1 MAEMDLKVN
10 LDLAV
15 TKSADKRLSGYDQ
28 LLYTRIA
35 QIANASKTN
44 AANQG
49 LDNELLKELYL
60 LSANWEAT
68 TNYVKEL
75 VDEKILLD
83 EEGKLTVDLSTYW
96 NATET
101 KAYVDQKIGDNIQA
115 DWNEAT
121 SSSPNFIKNKP
132 TNVSEF
138 TNDAGYLTKHQD
150 LTSYAT
156 KDFVTEELAKIDT
169 SGSGIDLS
177 AYATYDDLAI
187 TLLPTETVIQDVFN
201 LPNGLYYVGK
211 SIPFTTGT
219 FLCGDNALAGLFEV
233 IPGEDA
239 NSKTIL
245 YLSKCEYGTLDKNG
259 NITTPKLSV
268 VTYTKDEID
277 TLLSNVHVDL
287 TGYATEEFVN
297 NAVASHEPDL
307 TGYVSKEELE
317 AKKYLTE
324 HQNLDNYATHDYVME
339 QITNVA
345 TGGTVDL
352 TGYASKEYVDQKIGE
367 NLSGLSIPTKLS
379 ELENDTNFITA
390 DYIAGLD
397 LSGVSIAT
405 FEGGSIVDLV
415 QAEDGFYYI
424 PATMSYTNSEELSSS
439 NEFSQIELFGLIHL
453 ISYKNKL
460 KETFPNMSDE
470 EYETYY
476 SNLIAQWD
484 NEATK
489 WVLLSH
495 YIIDYDNCSYNMV
508 DYNGNLREQG
518 SLSDSY
524 TTTQVDEI
532 LQDYTLKVDFDAL
545 AKSFSDVNHI
555 TPLDNITS
563 FQDLLALE
571 EGFYNIR
578 GLIEQEIQNVP
589 RLAAA
594 ESDSVSNPTHTLMGL
609 TQVIP
614 METYFN
620 NYVQLDSKLEEYILQ
635 LELTVEAHNVTES
648 GTVSQ
653 RYLDLFREYISLVV
667 ETHGTEGI
675 PEEDKWMLNMPATV
689 EELTEEQ
696 KSSLLVKAA
705 EMGTNYERAA
715 ESLNQF
721 KGSMVICYT
730 MSTAY
735 MVGTD
740 GNITGSFSLDSN
752 LADDV
757 EYLQDQVN
765 ELFSKF
771 NEYVTTTALE
781 AKGYLT
787 ANDMPSFG
795 FLKSEDLA
803 SYATQS
809 YVQEA
814 IAQASLGTGG
824 EGPAV
829 DLSVYATKEYVNSL
843 GHITKITNAQTI
855 DEFLA
860 RENGYYDIDNVKNV
874 VLDIIYNGKEYHV
887 YGPVY
892 LSHVDTKAIFWDLKT
907 NDMFTY
913 SNDAGTGV
921 YTLVSVS
928 TTDTSI
934 IEYINGQGY
943 LTAIPEEFITE
954 SELVAKGYATEEFV
968 TQAISNSGTGSG
980 SVDLTGYA
988 TETYVNTKVAEAKL
1002 LIPTVPT
1009 AVSAFTNDSGYLTM
1023 ADLSSYATINYVDT
1037 AIVNAKLGS
1046 DGSGTTGSDSIDLS
1060 KYATID
1066 YVDSKVPKVLSAL
1079 TNDTGFITS
1088 TAVDNKIAAALA
1100 DFNPA
1105 TEISIEFETVNI
1117 DFSNFTF

>member
-115 DWNEAT
+115 DWNETT

-187 TLLPTETVIQDVFN
+187 TLLPTETVIQDVFK
-201 LPNGLYYVGK
+201 LPNGLYYARK

-277 TLLSNVHVDL
+277 TLLSDVHVDL

-307 TGYVSKEELE
+307 TGYVSKVELE
-317 AKKYLTE
+317 EKKYLTE

-352 TGYASKEYVDQKIGE
+352 TGYASKEYVDQKIDGID
-367 NLSGLSIPTKLS
+367 LSGLSIPTKLS

-397 LSGVSIAT
+397 LSGVNIST
-405 FEGGSIVDLV
+405 FEGSMVDLAS
-415 QAEDGFYYI
+415 AEDGFYYV
-424 PATMSYTNSEELSSS
+424 PGVLSFS
-439 NEFSQIELFGLIHL
+439 NAADFNEDVEVTQTEIHGLIHKV
-453 ISYKNKL
+453 SYENKIR
-460 KETFPNMSDE
+460 ENYPNLSDE
-470 EYETYY
+470 
-476 SNLIAQWD
+476 QW
-484 NEATK
+484 EATWNALVQDWTQNNSK
-489 WVLLSH
+489 YLLLSAV
-495 YIIDYDNCSYNMV
+495 ITNYDLNTESYV
-508 DYNGNLREQG
+508 DYNGKLRSQTM
-518 SLSDSY
+518 LADSY
-524 TTTQVDEI
+524 TREQIDKI
-532 LQDYTLKVDFDAL
+532 LTEYATPGWVEGQGYLTEHQSLEGLASERFVLEQIKTL
-545 AKSFSDVNHI
+545 AKDAIFAAGE
-555 TPLDNITS
+555 TEEDNIT
-563 FQDLLALE
+563 
-571 EGFYNIR
+571 
-578 GLIEQEIQNVP
+578 IEQAIQALQN
-589 RLAAA
+589 AGYITEA
-594 ESDSVSNPTHTLMGL
+594 EVL
-609 TQVIP
+609 
-614 METYFN
+614 
-620 NYVQLDSKLEEYILQ
+620 
-635 LELTVEAHNVTES
+635 
-648 GTVSQ
+648 
-653 RYLDLFREYISLVV
+653 
-667 ETHGTEGI
+667 
-675 PEEDKWMLNMPATV
+675 
-689 EELTEEQ
+689 
-696 KSSLLVKAA
+696 
-705 EMGTNYERAA
+705 
-715 ESLNQF
+715 
-721 KGSMVICYT
+721 
-730 MSTAY
+730 
-735 MVGTD
+735 
-740 GNITGSFSLDSN
+740 
-752 LADDV
+752 
-757 EYLQDQVN
+757 
-765 ELFSKF
+765 
-771 NEYVTTTALE
+771 

-787 ANDMPSFG
+787 ADDMPGFG
-795 FLKSEDLA
+795 YLTSA
-803 SYATQS
+803 SLENYATKT
-809 YVQEA
+809 YVSEQ
-814 IAQASLGTGG
+814 IAQASLGGG
-824 EGPAV
+824 EEGGGI
-829 DLSVYATKEYVNSL
+829 DLSSYATKEYVDKL
-843 GHITKITNAQTI
+843 GHITEIKTAQTI
-855 DEFLA
+855 NDFLLLDD
-860 RENGYYDIDNVKNV
+860 GLYDIDNVKNV
-874 VLDIIYNGKEYHV
+874 ILEIHYQDKDYNV

-892 LSHVDTKAIFWDLKT
+892 LTHTASTAEFWDLRSGDRFIYE
-907 NDMFTY
+907 NN
-913 SNDAGTGV
+913 SGV
-921 YTLVSVS
+921 YTLQSVS
-928 TTDTSI
+928 GTDTSVI
-934 IEYINGQGY
+934 KYIDGLGY
-943 LTAIPEEFITE
+943 LTSIPEEYVTE
-954 SELVAKGYATEEFV
+954 TELTAKNYATEEFV
-968 TQAISNSGTGSG
+968 LQKVGTGGG
-980 SVDLTGYA
+980 SADLTGYA
-988 TETYVNTKVAEAKL
+988 TQDFVTSKILEVEQK
-1002 LIPTVPT
+1002 IPVVPQG
-1009 AVSAFTNDSGYLTM
+1009 VSAFENDAGYLKSD
-1023 ADLSSYATINYVDT
+1023 ALSGLATQGWVTGEIDT
-1037 AIVNAKLGS
+1037 AIANAKLGA
-1046 DGSGTTGSDSIDLS
+1046 GSGSSEPSTPIDMS
-1060 KYATID
+1060 KYATKE
-1066 YVDSKVPKVLSAL
+1066 YVDAAVQPIPTNVSAFI
-1079 TNDTGFITS
+1079 NDRNYATTTEVQALI
-1088 TAVDNKIAAALA
+1088 DAAGVG
-1100 DFNPA
+1100 
-1105 TEISIEFETVNI
+1105 SGGVEFETVNI